1 MADKSKDVI
10 YIDIDDEITSV
21 IDKVRASDGKILALV
36 LPKRASVFQSVV
48 NMKLLKRAADES
60 KKRLVLITS
69 ETGLLPLAGAV
80 GVHVAKS
87 LQSKPEIPA
96 APDATDAEL
105 SIDEDEPLEGPEEVT
120 AETAGDK
127 SIGELAGPAAA
138 VPLATD
144 DAMETVELD
153 NDEEDG
159 ASKPV
164 SAAPLPLAAKKNKKL
179 AVPNFDRFR
188 LWLALG
194 VLGVIGLIVLLFIA
208 LTVLP
213 KATITIKTN
222 ASNVNT
228 NVNFT
233 LDTTASSL
241 DPNNNVV
248 PAKQVTEQKNFTQT
262 ASATGQANKGDRATG
277 TVTLSLKDCSQAE
290 TTIPAGSGVSSNGLT
305 FITQETVTLESVVVG
320 TTCRND
326 LAPSQSSAD
335 VDVKA
340 INPGTQ
346 YNISATTFS
355 VNSHN
360 NVTGKSSQAM
370 SGGTDNVVKII
381 SQADIDGAKSK
392 ITSQDSGVKSD
403 LQNQLSQAGYYA
415 VMATFNAG
423 TPNVTTSANAGDTA
437 DNVTVTEVISYTL
450 LGAHKNDLTTL
461 IDDQIKGQIDTSKQ
475 SILDDG
481 LAKAE
486 IKVNNSTDKTAQL
499 NLQATGVVGP
509 DIKTDT
515 VKQLAAGKKSGEV
528 KSTLTS
534 QPGITDV
541 TVKLSPFWVSSVPK
555 KTSKITVT
563 IAKPTA
569 TINANASNP

>member
-21 IDKVRASDGKILALV
+21 IDKVRGSDGKILALV

-96 APDATDAEL
+96 APDANDAEL

-127 SIGELAGPAAA
+127 PIGELAGPAAA

-153 NDEEDG
+153 NEEEDG
-159 ASKPV
+159 ASKAV

-194 VLGVIGLIVLLFIA
+194 ILGIIALIVLLFIA

-213 KATITIKTN
+213 KAAITIKTN

-228 NVNFT
+228 NTNLT
-233 LDTTASSL
+233 LDTAAQTL
-241 DPNNNVV
+241 DEANNVV
-248 PAKQVTEQKNFTQT
+248 PAKQVTEQKNYTQT
-262 ASATGQANKGDRATG
+262 ASATGQANKGDKASG
-277 TVTLSLKDCSQAE
+277 TVTVSVTC
-290 TTIPAGSGVSSNGLT
+290 TVPPADVSAGTGVSSGNLT
-305 FITQETVTLESVVVG
+305 FIMTDDLSFTSVS
-320 TTCRND
+320 
-326 LAPSQSSAD
+326 ASSGHFVCSGD
-335 VDVKA
+335 VPVKA
-340 INPGTQ
+340 QQGGSN
-346 YNISATTFS
+346 YNLPA
-355 VNSHN
+355 NSKF
-360 NVTGKSSQAM
+360 TIAGYPSM
-370 SGGTDNVVKII
+370 SGSNDDAFTGGTDNIVKVI

-403 LQNQLSQAGYYA
+403 LQKQLSQAGYYA
-415 VMATFNAG
+415 VMATFNGG

-437 DNVTVTEVISYTL
+437 DSVTVTEVISYTL
-450 LGAHKNDLTTL
+450 LGAHKSDLATL
-461 IDDQIKGQIDTSKQ
+461 IDNQIKGQIDTSKQ

-481 LAKAE
+481 LTKAD
-486 IKVNNSTDKTAQL
+486 IKVTNSADKTTQL

-569 TINANASNP
+569 TINANANNP